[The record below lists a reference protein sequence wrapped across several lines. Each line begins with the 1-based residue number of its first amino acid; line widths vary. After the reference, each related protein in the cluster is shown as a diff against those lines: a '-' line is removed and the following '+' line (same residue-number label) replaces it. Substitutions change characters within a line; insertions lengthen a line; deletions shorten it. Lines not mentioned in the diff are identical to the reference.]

1 MTEALLSVERLRTY
15 FFTKAGVCKAVDD
28 VSFTVDAGE
37 VTLRKLSSLLVFVS
51 CVLADYTR
59 TIHETTP
66 NRTNKP
72 LRVASWIVLHGK
84 PISQNQEIKTRPQTE

>member
-1 MTEALLSVERLRTY
+1 M
-15 FFTKAGVCKAVDD
+15 
-28 VSFTVDAGE
+28 DAGE

-84 PISQNQEIKTRPQTE
+84 PISQNQEIKILVLSICLDTGTFAPYSL